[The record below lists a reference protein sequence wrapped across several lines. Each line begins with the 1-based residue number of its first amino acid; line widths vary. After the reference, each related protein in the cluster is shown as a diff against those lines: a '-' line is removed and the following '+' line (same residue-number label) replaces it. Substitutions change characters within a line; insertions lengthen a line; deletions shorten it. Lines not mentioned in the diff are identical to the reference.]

1 MPKLA
6 ILLFL
11 IPLTAFADRLVL
23 KNGKEYRGT
32 FVDADGGVVTF
43 RVAPRT
49 VRTFKAADITHL
61 EIGPKT
67 TLELRRSTAVQ
78 EADRSM
84 RARTPVPTAQAQ
96 PAPPP
101 ADPAPSPQPFVTPP
115 EIGTVPTNPIQ
126 GAAAID
132 SEFTRTGSETG
143 LLGSARAPHQPTA
156 DGRASVRV
164 YNNGSIYWTPAAG
177 AHAIAGPIFQAW
189 LAQGGERSRLG
200 YPINDEKVSDAGAT
214 RQQDF
219 ENGRIL
225 WSDRDG
231 ARITYSAAAQ

>member
-11 IPLTAFADRLVL
+11 LPLTALADRLVL

-32 FVDADGGVVTF
+32 FIDADAGIVTF
-43 RVAPRT
+43 RIAPRT

-67 TLELRRSTAVQ
+67 TLSLRRSTPVQ

-84 RARTPVPTAQAQ
+84 PARTPVPPAQAE
-96 PAPPP
+96 PAP
-101 ADPAPSPQPFVTPP
+101 AAPKPPQPFVTAP
-115 EIGTVPTNPIQ
+115 ETGTIPTNPIQ
-126 GAAAID
+126 GTAAID

-143 LLGSARAPHQPTA
+143 PLGPARASHQPTA

-164 YNNGSIYWTPAAG
+164 YSHGSIYWTPAAG

-200 YPINDEKVSDAGAT
+200 YPTKDEKISDAGTT
-214 RQQDF
+214 RQQEF

-225 WSDRDG
+225 WTDRDG
-231 ARITYSAAAQ
+231 ARITYSSGNN